1 MTERRGSP
9 TIGASG
15 NDRFVLHKAHERG
28 VTAVELWAT
37 DPAGRVQVVSVP
49 IDALDEALEDGFAV
63 ASEALGEAFVH
74 EPERAVLAASE
85 IYLAPDPATF
95 AVIARHGD
103 DMSEAPGTARLI
115 CDLREADGSPSSLC
129 ARTALKRTLGRATQL
144 GSLFYVGAT
153 LQHHW
158 LATPDDDHGL
168 AAPRLIRTLGQET
181 ARALEALG
189 IAWRSHYLGGDGRFC
204 LELDWVDPLTLA
216 DAIVTHRRVV
226 HDLALD
232 YGVSATFAAF
242 PWSTA
247 RSRMDLYVS
256 LTRDGAA
263 AFQDTLDPNGLAPA
277 ARTFIRALEADLGG
291 LELVMRSTL
300 HSYVAPESPVV
311 RRGSSARGEGGATV
325 LVRGAD
331 ACANPYTL
339 LAAILGIG
347 ADASEATTGVTR
359 PAPAQTLLEAAHR
372 ASLSARLRDILGVEL
387 IDSLGSLG
395 DAR

>member
-1 MTERRGSP
+1 MTDKPSN
-9 TIGASG
+9 IGSG

-63 ASEALGEAFVH
+63 ASEALGEAF
-74 EPERAVLAASE
+74 ASEHGASVVAPE

-95 AVIARHGD
+95 VVLARHGEGAA
-103 DMSEAPGTARLI
+103 EAPGTARLI
-115 CDLREADGSPSSLC
+115 CDLREADGSPSPLC
-129 ARTALKRTLGRATQL
+129 ARTALKRTLGRATQM

-158 LATPDDDHGL
+158 LATSDDDHAL
-168 AAPRLIRTLGQET
+168 AEPRLIRTLGQET

-189 IAWRSHYLGGDGRFC
+189 IAWRSHYLGPDGRFC

-232 YGVSATFAAF
+232 FDASATFAAF

-247 RSRMDLYVS
+247 RSRMDLYIS

-277 ARTFIRALEADLGG
+277 ARTFIRALEADAGG

-300 HSYVAPESPVV
+300 HSYASPESPVI

-339 LAAILGIG
+339 LAATLGLG
-347 ADASEATTGVTR
+347 ADASEATSVVTK

-372 ASLSARLRDILGVEL
+372 ASLSPRLRDILGMAL

-395 DAR
+395 ATR